1 MLGGRG
7 GPGGARG
14 GKPTLLLSS
23 QGLNQADTLS
33 LGRGGPPGRGGP
45 LGRGGG
51 PGRGGFNQRGRG
63 GPPRGGAPRP

>member
-23 QGLNQADTLS
+23 QGLNQAETLS
-33 LGRGGPPGRGGP
+33 LGRGGPP
-45 LGRGGG
+45 GRGGG